1 MVQPRASAASIQEK
15 KIAINEIH
23 ENQPASCY
31 ESFEELF
38 YRIQNL
44 KLSGWT
50 FRKSDE
56 ILRVFQHDEVHIQPS
71 REIIVTSD
79 LSFTVTAFNW
89 PLPDE
94 HPVYKYTSK
103 TLKNITLSNLICMIM
118 KYSICKGVIEN
129 TDAKDLKKHSVARTF
144 NPLKNESTL
153 QETLFY
159 RPIGCEIL
167 VDSSEKNCDT
177 CIKFTKKFEME
188 VKRKL
193 SSSVIPAKLK
203 APISKTDP
211 AKIKLTLQNI
221 RAENKT
227 LKNEVTQL
235 QGEIDK
241 SAMVVESELGE
252 DLRTIISNTDQN
264 KLSPFMKFFWQEQQ
278 KYVQKS
284 RNTVRYHPMIIRYC
298 LALCAKS
305 SAAYD
310 AIRYDEKSGTGFVIL
325 PSRRRLR
332 DYKNY
337 IRPERGFNSKI
348 INELATKIKDFGDSE
363 KYVVILLDEI
373 KIQENLVWDKH
384 TGELVGFVDLG
395 DVDLNYATLQKT
407 NEIATHILS
416 FMVRSIVN
424 PFKFSLANFATTCV
438 TSGQIFPLFWKAVGI
453 LEHLGL
459 KVMAVTCDGASS
471 NRKFFEMHFEMST
484 ELNTSD
490 VTYRIIND
498 FADELRY
505 IYFICDPP
513 HLIKTA
519 RNCLYHSGSGRGS
532 RLMWNDGLHL
542 IWSHVA
548 NIFYEDREC
557 SLHLLPKLTFEHI
570 KMSSYSSMNVK
581 LAAQVLSSTVGHV
594 LLSFGPPEAAATAKF
609 CLMMDAFFDIMNIRS
624 PSEYKRDVKP
634 FLAPFSSVDHV
645 A

>member
-1 MVQPRASAASIQEK
+1 MMI
-15 KIAINEIH
+15 
-23 ENQPASCY
+23 
-31 ESFEELF
+31 
-38 YRIQNL
+38 
-44 KLSGWT
+44 
-50 FRKSDE
+50 
-56 ILRVFQHDEVHIQPS
+56 HIQPS
-71 REIIVTSD
+71 REIIITSD
-79 LSFTVTAFNW
+79 LNFTVTAFNW
-89 PLPDE
+89 PIPDI
-94 HPVYKYTSK
+94 HPIYTHTLK
-103 TLKNITLSNLICMIM
+103 TLKNITLSNLICMII
-118 KYSICKGVIEN
+118 KYSVCEAVKNN
-129 TDAKDLKKHSVARTF
+129 TDVKDLRKHSVAKKF
-144 NPLKNESTL
+144 NPLENGTIL
-153 QETLFY
+153 QETVFY
-159 RPIGCEIL
+159 RPINCKIL
-167 VDSSEKNCDT
+167 VDSLKIDCDI
-177 CIKFTKKFEME
+177 CIKFHKKFEVC

-193 SSSVIPAKLK
+193 SSLVIPAKLK
-203 APISKTDP
+203 APISRTDP
-211 AKIKLTLQNI
+211 VKIKLTLQNI

-227 LKNEVTQL
+227 LKNEVKQL
-235 QGEIDK
+235 QTEIDK
-241 SAMVVESELGE
+241 SAIAVESELGE
-252 DLRTIISNTDQN
+252 DLQTIISDTDQN
-264 KLSPFMKFFWQEQQ
+264 KLSPFMRFFWQEQQ

-284 RNTVRYHPMIIRYC
+284 KNTVRYHPMIIRYC

-310 AIRYDEKSGTGFVIL
+310 AIRYDEKSGTGFVVL

-348 INELATKIKDFGDSE
+348 IKELAAKIKDFGDSE

-438 TSGQIFPLFWKAVGI
+438 TSDQIFPLFWKAVGI

-471 NRKFFEMHFEMST
+471 NRKFFEMHFQMSS
-484 ELNTSD
+484 ELIFSE
-490 VTYRIIND
+490 VTYRVIND

-519 RNCLYHSGSGRGS
+519 RNCLYQSGSGRGS

-542 IWSHVA
+542 IWSHIA
-548 NIFYEDREC
+548 NIFY
-557 SLHLLPKLTFEHI
+557 
-570 KMSSYSSMNVK
+570 
-581 LAAQVLSSTVGHV
+581 
-594 LLSFGPPEAAATAKF
+594 
-609 CLMMDAFFDIMNIRS
+609 
-624 PSEYKRDVKP
+624 
-634 FLAPFSSVDHV
+634 
-645 A
+645 